1 MTSRI
6 LVRWIFLIVSAGL
19 HGGIAVAITY
29 PHIDGLIE
37 DARTLRLSGRFGDA
51 EAKLSRAQRIAPR
64 SADVYLEYAYLRK
77 DQGNYD
83 DLKNVVEVGADV
95 ADGPPSSLAQL
106 KILRKNLSALSLP
119 VSPDQSFSTPPAIA
133 QNAVVTP
140 RPIPGPELTGSDT
153 QREANMASESGE
165 KQGSELVKGSSEE
178 TVLMDASREPEGRDG
193 QATTIDQ
200 QQASVEAPADLKPV
214 ESGNTPEPRVRQTTQ
229 QKIARTDAGKKL
241 DQQKPKTGAL
251 RSSSVAQVADAK
263 DEKQA
268 AVSTNEAAPVQVLDR
283 EERPQQIVSNS
294 GDRGVLKPSDSLSV
308 GPGFRSKTMFVG
320 LGILGRA
327 QSGTWM
333 SRGPIETDY

>member
-1 MTSRI
+1 
-6 LVRWIFLIVSAGL
+6 LSAGL
-19 HGGIAVAITY
+19 CGELAAAITY

-37 DARTLRLSGRFGDA
+37 DARTLRLSGRFADA
-51 EAKLSRAQRIAPR
+51 EAKLGRAQRIAPR

-77 DQGNYD
+77 DEGNYD

-133 QNAVVTP
+133 QNPVDK
-140 RPIPGPELTGSDT
+140 RSIPGPELTSSDT
-153 QREANMASESGE
+153 QREANLASESDE
-165 KQGSELVKGSSEE
+165 KQGGELGKVSSEE
-178 TVLMDASREPEGRDG
+178 TVLVDASLESERRNNQD
-193 QATTIDQ
+193 TMIDQ
-200 QQASVEAPADLKPV
+200 QRASVEAPANLKSV

-229 QKIARTDAGKKL
+229 KKIARADAGKKL
-241 DQQKPKTGAL
+241 DQQKLKTEAV
-251 RSSSVAQVADAK
+251 RASSVDQVADAN
-263 DEKQA
+263 DENRA
-268 AVSTNEAAPVQVLDR
+268 TVSTNEEVPAQVVDR
-283 EERPQQIVSNS
+283 EEKSQQIVLNS
-294 GDRGVLKPSDSLSV
+294 GDKEVRQPSDSSSV
-308 GPGFRSKTMFVG
+308 NPGFRSKTTFVG

>member
-1 MTSRI
+1 MAPRI
-6 LVRWIFLIVSAGL
+6 LTSWIILTVSAVLYDGVAL
-19 HGGIAVAITY
+19 AITY

-37 DARTLRLSGRFGDA
+37 DAKTLRLSGRFSDA
-51 EAKLSRAQRIAPR
+51 EAKLGRAQRIAPR

-133 QNAVVTP
+133 QNPVDRRPTP
-140 RPIPGPELTGSDT
+140 ALESADGQSQRNQELVS
-153 QREANMASESGE
+153 SE

-178 TVLMDASREPEGRDG
+178 TDLMDASRDRGGKKG
-193 QATTIDQ
+193 QVTTIDQ
-200 QQASVEAPADLKPV
+200 QQTPAEASADLKLA
-214 ESGNTPEPRVRQTTQ
+214 ESGNTPELRVRQTTQ
-229 QKIARTDAGKKL
+229 QKIARTEPGKKL
-241 DQQKPKTGAL
+241 DQQKPKKEAL
-251 RSSSVAQVADAK
+251 RASSVAQVADAK
-263 DEKQA
+263 GEKQA
-268 AVSTNEAAPVQVLDR
+268 AVSTNEAAPVHVLDR

-294 GDRGVLKPSDSLSV
+294 GDRGVFQPSDSSSV

-327 QSGTWM
+327 QSGTWI